1 MVNKKTVYSISII
14 FFILLFSLTGFYIF
28 AAPTA
33 EETHTQVNPAA
44 AEKVVPDS
52 KEQLYYSFSGVA
64 KKVLPVVVEIN
75 TVEVIEQTIPGFS
88 SPFDFFFGNPRG
100 GNNGGGEKREYKR
113 PGLGSGV
120 IVRKDGKNVYVLTNN
135 HVAGEADEIK
145 VKLNDGREYEAKRIG
160 TDPRTDLALIKFET
174 SENIPVAR
182 LGDSE
187 NLEVGDIVLAVGNP
201 FGFESTVTMGI
212 VSALGRE
219 TMSGSTIAGFTDYIQ
234 TDASINPGNSGGAL
248 VNMKGE
254 IVGINTWIAS
264 QSGGSVGVGFA
275 IPINN
280 AKKAIEDFINTGKVV
295 YGWLGVSIG
304 DADEKMYPEIRKTL
318 ALGNK
323 NGALIHNVFKD
334 SPADKSGLMPGDFI
348 TAVDNREISDSTH
361 LTKIVGKLHPG
372 DRSVFRL
379 IRNREEITVNVK
391 IEKRADEKEI
401 QKNRDLWPGLIITTL
416 TDDIR
421 KELKLEKNV
430 NGVVIA
436 SVIGDSSAAIAG
448 FKPGDVIEEINDVKT
463 ESIGD
468 FYNALNS
475 GSSRKKI
482 FQVSRQGNSIVLGL
496 VK

>member
-1 MVNKKTVYSISII
+1 MVNKKAVFYISII
-14 FFILLFSLTGFYIF
+14 LFIILFSLSGFYIF
-28 AAPTA
+28 AAPIA
-33 EETHTQVNPAA
+33 ETEPA
-44 AEKVVPDS
+44 AEKQEMPVKTLPDS
-52 KEQLYYSFSGVA
+52 KEQVYYSFSSVA
-64 KKVLPVVVEIN
+64 KQVLPVVVEIN
-75 TVEVIEQTIPGFS
+75 TVEVIEQTIPSFS

-100 GNNGGGEKREYKR
+100 QNNEGEKREYKR

-120 IVRKDGKNVYVLTNN
+120 IVKKDGKSVYILTNN

-145 VKLNDGREYEAKRIG
+145 VKLNDGREYDAKRVG
-160 TDPRTDLALIKFET
+160 NDPRTDLALIRFET
-174 SENIPVAR
+174 SDNIPVAE
-182 LGDSE
+182 LGNSE
-187 NLEVGDIVLAVGNP
+187 HLEVGDLVLAVGNP

-219 TMSGSTIAGFTDYIQ
+219 TMSGSSIAGFTDYIQ

-248 VNMKGE
+248 VNLRGE

-280 AKKAIEDFINTGKVV
+280 AKKAIDDFISTGKVV

-304 DADEKMYPEIRKTL
+304 DADEKMYPEIRKSL
-318 ALGNK
+318 AIGDK
-323 NGALIHNVFKD
+323 KGALVHNVFKD

-348 TAVDNREISDSTH
+348 VNVDNKPISDSGQ

-372 DRSVFRL
+372 EKSIFTL
-379 IRNREEITVNVK
+379 IRDRKEITVNVK

-401 QKNRDLWPGLIITTL
+401 QQNRALWPGLIITTL

-421 KELKLEKNV
+421 KELDLGKDVK
-430 NGVVIA
+430 GVVIA
-436 SVIGDSSAAIAG
+436 SVVGDSSAAIAG
-448 FKPGDVIEEINDVKT
+448 FKPGDIVEEINEMKT
-463 ESIGD
+463 ENIGD
-468 FYNALNS
+468 FYSALNS
-475 GSSRKKI
+475 GGGKKI
-482 FQVSRQGNSIVLGL
+482 FQVYRQGNSIVLGL